1 MVATLEPCVDSPGR
15 APKVLD
21 CGPMTRPISRKSL
34 GVFRSLSALV
44 IELKT
49 FDRFDS
55 VALHLMLPCIF
66 VVIALVVSS
75 LGIAGL
81 LPLLLWAGAAVT
93 TIPVLLEIAAWRKDR
108 KQLRLDEE
116 KHADGS
122 SE

>member
-1 MVATLEPCVDSPGR
+1 
-15 APKVLD
+15 
-21 CGPMTRPISRKSL
+21 MTRPISRKSL